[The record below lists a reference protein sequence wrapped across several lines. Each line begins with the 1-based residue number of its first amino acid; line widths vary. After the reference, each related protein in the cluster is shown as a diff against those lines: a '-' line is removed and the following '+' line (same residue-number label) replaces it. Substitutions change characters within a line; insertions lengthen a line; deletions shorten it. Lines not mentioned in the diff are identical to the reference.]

1 MPWSSGGSSAPGF
14 RRAAGRR
21 GEESRSSV
29 PYRENP
35 MAYEPEKLCW
45 CNPRRKAP
53 RWISWSRQNP
63 GRRYYACV
71 DAMHGGCGFVE
82 WHDDPLPKF
91 WSDLIGDLRDEV
103 RRLRGQGSAAMIEDP
118 TAVVA
123 LPEAETGGMG
133 IAMSLQDQLKQKN
146 AEIHALKGKYQNVV
160 MLFVVFVVGLVA
172 GKMLLQ

>member
-1 MPWSSGGSSAPGF
+1 M
-14 RRAAGRR
+14 
-21 GEESRSSV
+21 
-29 PYRENP
+29 
-35 MAYEPEKLCW
+35 
-45 CNPRRKAP
+45 
-53 RWISWSRQNP
+53 
-63 GRRYYACV
+63 
-71 DAMHGGCGFVE
+71 E

-123 LPEAETGGMG
+123 LPKAETGGMG
-133 IAMSLQDQLKQKN
+133 MSMSLQHQLKQKN
-146 AEIHALKGKYQNVV
+146 AEIDALKGKYQNVV

>member
-1 MPWSSGGSSAPGF
+1 
-14 RRAAGRR
+14 
-21 GEESRSSV
+21 
-29 PYRENP
+29 
-35 MAYEPEKLCW
+35 MAYEPARLCW

-71 DAMHGGCGFVE
+71 DAMVSFKLLFFCSVHLSPPLSLISVGAIEQHGGCGFVE

-103 RRLRGQGSAAMIEDP
+103 RRLRGQGSGAVIEDP

-133 IAMSLQDQLKQKN
+133 MAMALQDQLKQKN
-146 AEIHALKGKYQNVV
+146 SEIDALKGKYQTAV

-172 GKMLLQ
+172 GKMLL

>member
-1 MPWSSGGSSAPGF
+1 MSWSSGGSSAPSF
-14 RRAAGRR
+14 RRATGRR
-21 GEESRSSV
+21 GEESRSPV
-29 PYRENP
+29 PYREAP
-35 MAYEPEKLCW
+35 MAYEPARLCW

-63 GRRYYACV
+63 CRRYYACV

-103 RRLRGQGSAAMIEDP
+103 RRLRGQGSGAVIEDP

-133 IAMSLQDQLKQKN
+133 MAMALQDQLKQKN
-146 AEIHALKGKYQNVV
+146 SEIDALKGKYQTAV

-172 GKMLLQ
+172 GKMLL

>member
-1 MPWSSGGSSAPGF
+1 MSWSSGGSSAPGF

-21 GEESRSSV
+21 GEESRSPV

-71 DAMHGGCGFVE
+71 DAM
-82 WHDDPLPKF
+82 F

-103 RRLRGQGSAAMIEDP
+103 RRLRGQGSAAVIEDP

-146 AEIHALKGKYQNVV
+146 AEIHALKGKYQNAA

-172 GKMLLQ
+172 GKMLL

>member
-1 MPWSSGGSSAPGF
+1 
-14 RRAAGRR
+14 
-21 GEESRSSV
+21 
-29 PYRENP
+29 
-35 MAYEPEKLCW
+35 MAYEPARLCW

-82 WHDDPLPKF
+82 WHDDPLPKV

-103 RRLRGQGSAAMIEDP
+103 RRLRGQGSAVVIEDP

-123 LPEAETGGMG
+123 LPEGETGGMG
-133 IAMSLQDQLKQKN
+133 IAMALQDQLKQKN
-146 AEIHALKGKYQNVV
+146 SEIDALKGKYQNVV

-172 GKMLLQ
+172 GKMLL